1 MRTSRGKCNCGNLV
15 EFLRYDKNGNRI
27 YRNRCTTCKR
37 KGRRTKKDHCERCG
51 FIPEET
57 CQLDVDHMNMDPSDN
72 SPKNAVTLC
81 ANCHRLKS
89 EIERR
94 LKREKMY
101 SVRRVKKLFRFP
113 QR

>member
-1 MRTSRGKCNCGNLV
+1 
-15 EFLRYDKNGNRI
+15 
-27 YRNRCTTCKR
+27 
-37 KGRRTKKDHCERCG
+37 
-51 FIPEET
+51 
-57 CQLDVDHMNMDPSDN
+57 MNMDPSDN
-72 SPKNAVTLC
+72 SPKNAITLC

-94 LKREKMY
+94 LKRENMY